1 MSRSYAEGIP
11 THDLPDNL
19 LAEIGRCLT
28 LFAHIEW
35 RLARFTY
42 ALLRLDRE
50 EGRLAVRDQRAGE
63 QVATICDLLAHRQI
77 KSNADTNGL
86 QKRLKAAE
94 SQRNLL
100 AHGIWLKDPIYDQ
113 WRVISWS
120 GSWQISPGRGA
131 KLKRKMAPEGV
142 LFDLPELAELHE
154 TLLGILADIEAWIA
168 EFAPPKA

>member
-1 MSRSYAEGIP
+1 MGGAPARLASRSLHACG
-11 THDLPDNL
+11 L
-19 LAEIGRCLT
+19 
-28 LFAHIEW
+28 AHI
-35 RLARFTY
+35 
-42 ALLRLDRE
+42 LR
-50 EGRLAVRDQRAGE
+50 
-63 QVATICDLLAHRQI
+63 AHRAQGTAI
-77 KSNADTNGL
+77 ITL
-86 QKRLKAAE
+86 T